1 MTREEAYEEVARIAA
16 EHALIAQGFGGVLTI
31 VHPDI
36 QRQHGIEANC
46 LYMAGQG
53 PHPAATTQP
62 KPGEEEQL
70 ILPV

>member
-1 MTREEAYEEVARIAA
+1 MTREEAYDEVARIAE

-53 PHPAATTQP
+53 PHPAAIDER
-62 KPGEEEQL
+62 KAREEEQL
-70 ILPV
+70 SLPV